1 VGQVIINRPQLNFV
15 SGPTSEQTQT
25 GKDEGWGDMLG
36 SLFPFDLNRLEILN
50 GQIHFQ
56 NEHSTPPVD
65 IYVNQLSATAT
76 NLTNSRKVKSELPAG
91 VTAHATTVG
100 GGGFDLQVQL
110 NPLADAP
117 TFQLTA
123 QLTNVNLV
131 ALNNFLKAYGK
142 FDVERGEFALYTSV
156 ASKDGNFDGYL
167 KVFFEKLNVFAWEKE
182 RQKNALQ
189 IFWQAIV
196 GTLTTVLK
204 NHSTDS
210 LAARIPISGSYKDQK
225 IGAWAAVGSLLRNAF
240 IRALI
245 PRIDEEMTTQKVEQ
259 KVEKKAKI
267 IGSPFPEKGAQKM
280 TKPAG

>member
-1 VGQVIINRPQLNFV
+1 
-15 SGPTSEQTQT
+15 
-25 GKDEGWGDMLG
+25 MLG